1 LYERTSTVP
10 FDDRFWKRKRISL
23 AVLAVLLVVIL
34 MVAVLVSLAPTICCG
49 VFSNMIPLL

>member
-1 LYERTSTVP
+1 MSELPPVP
-10 FDDRFWKRKRISL
+10 FDDRFGNRKRISL

-49 VFSNMIPLL
+49 VFSNMIPLP